1 MVSFL
6 FLSAAKLGRIMQNG
20 EFMAVF
26 LDTKG
31 KLFICNLLYH
41 SI

>member
-1 MVSFL
+1 MDSIL
-6 FLSAAKLGRIMQNG
+6 LLSAPKLGTTMQNG